1 MWKQYP
7 KQSVYDIHLHTKKTR
22 YQKIHAAALSA
33 YPGSATAAIS
43 AATRQIGGEDGCYRE
58 KFRNFVAW
66 AEPDPK
72 QHFFA
77 FLGHPSGI
85 LRTAWRVPKSG
96 HVTITKIENLHIGT
110 RRKIHRFKVLFFSI
124 YDEK

>member
-1 MWKQYP
+1 MQQMWKQYP

-66 AEPDPK
+66 
-72 QHFFA
+72 
-77 FLGHPSGI
+77 
-85 LRTAWRVPKSG
+85 
-96 HVTITKIENLHIGT
+96 TITKIENLHIGT
-110 RRKIHRFKVLFFSI
+110 RRKIHRFKVLLFSI